1 MSDISQAMITILGPT
16 ATGKTRLAVAVARR
30 LGGEIVSADSRQV
43 YRGMDVGTG
52 KDIDEYGQGDDS
64 VPYHLID
71 IVYPG
76 YEFNIFEFQRA
87 FLDAYDAIRGRGA
100 LPILCG
106 GTGLYIDSVLRRYK
120 LADAPLNKPL
130 RDELELMTDDALVK
144 RLAAARPLHNTTD
157 SVDRDRIIRA
167 IEIAEAG
174 DAQEESIIP
183 EINTNVFGLRLE
195 RSELRMRIT
204 DRLKKRLKNGL
215 VEEVEGLLKTYTPEQ
230 LAFYGLEYRLVT
242 AFVVGS
248 INRNDMLQ
256 KLNSE
261 IIQFA
266 KRQEKWFRRME
277 RDGVEI
283 TWFDAMASV
292 EEMAESVCGH
302 RLQE

>member
-1 MSDISQAMITILGPT
+1 MITILGPT

-30 LGGEIVSADSRQV
+30 LGGEIISADSRQV
-43 YRGMDVGTG
+43 YRGMDIGTG
-52 KDIDEYGQGDDS
+52 KDIDEYGQGDDT

-71 IVYPG
+71 IVDPG
-76 YEFNIFEFQRA
+76 YEFNMFEFQRG
-87 FLDAYDAIRGRGA
+87 FLNAYDEIKGRGA

-144 RLAAARPLHNTTD
+144 RLATARPLHNTTD

-174 DAQEESIIP
+174 EAQEESIIP
-183 EINTNVFGLRLE
+183 EINTNVYGLRLE

-204 DRLKKRLKNGL
+204 NRLKKRLENGL
-215 VEEVEGLLKTYTPEQ
+215 IEEVEELLKAYTAEQ

-248 INRNDMLQ
+248 INRNDMFQ

-277 RDGVEI
+277 RVGFDI
-283 TWFDAMASV
+283 TWFDAGAQTN
-292 EEMAESVCGH
+292 ENAEIIVK
-302 RLQE
+302 RL

>member
-1 MSDISQAMITILGPT
+1 VSDVSQAMITILGPT

-30 LGGEIVSADSRQV
+30 LGGEIISADSRQV
-43 YRGMDVGTG
+43 YRGMDIGTG
-52 KDIDEYGQGDDS
+52 KDIDEYGQGDDT

-71 IVYPG
+71 IVDPG
-76 YEFNIFEFQRA
+76 YEFNMFEFQRG
-87 FLDAYDAIRGRGA
+87 FLNAYDEIKGRGA

-144 RLAAARPLHNTTD
+144 RLATARPLHNTTD

-174 DAQEESIIP
+174 EAQEESIIP
-183 EINTNVFGLRLE
+183 EINTNVYGLRLE

-204 DRLKKRLKNGL
+204 NRLKKRLENGL
-215 VEEVEGLLKTYTPEQ
+215 IEEVEELLKAYTAEQ

-248 INRNDMLQ
+248 INRNDMFQ

-283 TWFDAMASV
+283 TWFDAGAPTN
-292 EEMAESVCGH
+292 ENAEMIVK
-302 RLQE
+302 RL